1 VKTGTV
7 GNTLNYNLNT
17 INMNTILIIITGV
30 IAISAIAMVL
40 ASYNIVKDENGNKI
54 PDWVEDK
61 FSDIKEEIKKIKKIS
76 NEIYQQT
83 YQLEGGESFS
93 DSGEK
98 RDREHTTRSGCAKH
112 EKTCQKCIR
121 AAQRMGK
128 RADSC

>member
-1 VKTGTV
+1 VRTGTV

-61 FSDIKEEIKKIKKIS
+61 FSDIKEEIKKLKK
-76 NEIYQQT
+76 
-83 YQLEGGESFS
+83 
-93 DSGEK
+93 
-98 RDREHTTRSGCAKH
+98 
-112 EKTCQKCIR
+112 
-121 AAQRMGK
+121 
-128 RADSC
+128 